1 MGLLDVDVLL
11 RRGHVRTEKRQKH
24 VLNVRVTQ
32 CRAYYIEMSTDV
44 MKTNMLSNEDIKRLG
59 AKSVSMKVI
68 RKECTVHN
76 LNVTLLCLNVVEANN
91 FFFKSFFHFIF

>member
-1 MGLLDVDVLL
+1 
-11 RRGHVRTEKRQKH
+11 
-24 VLNVRVTQ
+24 
-32 CRAYYIEMSTDV
+32 
-44 MKTNMLSNEDIKRLG
+44 MLSNEDIKRLG

-76 LNVTLLCLNVVEANN
+76 LNVTLLCLNVVKANN